1 LTGNKV
7 PTDYSSQGLKSNQFV
22 ASNDLYGSFCRLKVT
37 IHSDDINIM
46 NALNDSL
53 VTKKDNGSVTPNA
66 DGTAGDPF
74 AKVTL
79 ANQDWATRYFA
90 VGDTFVCGSW
100 IPQKV
105 LLQIANAVGQ
115 NARVDA
121 EAVQPKIKG
130 WMAALGAIGLGT
142 GGAFLGNKIQ
152 QDGGFAGLNN
162 KTSKNAKN
170 DKSCADLADSY
181 TGNNYQLY
189 ANLIFERLEDAGSDA
204 RQDISEAKKWV
215 NLAAKSSFSDTD
227 IEKIEEENDIEEGAE
242 FKKVTANTQ
251 EGDCNAIKY
260 AKWYNK
266 KCVKD
271 EEKLKKDAHDI
282 AAKKVAGLVD
292 LCEAQEEQDA
302 NNWWKNNGGA
312 TIGGIV
318 SAVGGAAL
326 GYHITDA
333 IQTAQLDQEQQKAI
347 EEFMNNIGSKI
358 QCYVGAEPVGSYGQA
373 IPTSME

>member
-1 LTGNKV
+1 
-7 PTDYSSQGLKSNQFV
+7 
-22 ASNDLYGSFCRLKVT
+22 
-37 IHSDDINIM
+37 
-46 NALNDSL
+46 L
-53 VTKKDNGSVTPNA
+53 VTKKDNKTA
-66 DGTAGDPF
+66 DSSFETVP
-74 AKVTL
+74 L

-170 DKSCADLADSY
+170 NQSCADLADLY
-181 TGNNYQLY
+181 GEKNYQSY

-204 RQDISEAKKWV
+204 RKDISEAKKWV
-215 NLAAKSSFSDTD
+215 NLAAKSSFNDD
-227 IEKIEEENDIEEGAE
+227 GIEKIEGA
-242 FKKVTANTQ
+242 KNIVNNAKLANIASANTKT
-251 EGDCNAIKY
+251 ECTAITY
-260 AKWYNK
+260 AKWENN
-266 KCVKD
+266 KCVKN
-271 EEKLKKDAHDI
+271 EEALKNAAHEI
-282 AAKKVAGLVD
+282 AADKVEGLVD

-333 IQTAQLDQEQQKAI
+333 IQTARQSVVA
-347 EEFMNNIGSKI
+347 FTGST
-358 QCYVGAEPVGSYGQA
+358 QTNY
-373 IPTSME
+373 